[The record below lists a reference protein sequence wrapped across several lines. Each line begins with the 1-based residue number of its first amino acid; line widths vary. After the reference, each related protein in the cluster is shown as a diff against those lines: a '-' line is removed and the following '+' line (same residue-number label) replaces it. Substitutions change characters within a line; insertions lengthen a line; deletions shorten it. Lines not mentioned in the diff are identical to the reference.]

1 MAIPLVRKEDVI
13 PPKSKDKTIEYSRN
27 KIGIQGV
34 KKRTER
40 PIRIIRI
47 RYYEKISLP
56 FMQDGKLEHKDAFAV
71 NRGLEDLLKAL
82 GYNTNI
88 QGTTTSHDCILVEKG
103 NRMGIG
109 DKFLFIE
116 IGAND
121 FYILKKQME
130 NHTTICAYNQG
141 EFMIL
146 DGKRS
151 WLSETFD
158 IPKILK
164 EENNAIKK
172 ISDKN
177 KIVILERLRYEI
189 KDELRRYHLY
199 DNEEID
205 KMTEKELINLKRLI
219 NRKVDI
225 EDRNRKF
232 YKDLLK

>member
-109 DKFLFIE
+109 DKFLFI
-116 IGAND
+116 
-121 FYILKKQME
+121 
-130 NHTTICAYNQG
+130 
-141 EFMIL
+141 
-146 DGKRS
+146 
-151 WLSETFD
+151 
-158 IPKILK
+158 
-164 EENNAIKK
+164 
-172 ISDKN
+172 
-177 KIVILERLRYEI
+177 
-189 KDELRRYHLY
+189 
-199 DNEEID
+199 
-205 KMTEKELINLKRLI
+205 
-219 NRKVDI
+219 
-225 EDRNRKF
+225 
-232 YKDLLK
+232 